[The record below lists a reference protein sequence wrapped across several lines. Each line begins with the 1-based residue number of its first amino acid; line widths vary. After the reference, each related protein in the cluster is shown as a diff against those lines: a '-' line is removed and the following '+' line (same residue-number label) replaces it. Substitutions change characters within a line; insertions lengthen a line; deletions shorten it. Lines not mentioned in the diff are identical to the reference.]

1 MPSAIDD
8 IAASVSET
16 VESTASK
23 LLDEDTADKVIDV
36 VENTMVPYFIAA
48 ASFVHGVVFP
58 PEGEKSSAP
67 VNAVVP
73 ANSGGGA
80 LTPWFFYGTMFG
92 IGLSHAVYRS
102 RVTDKLR
109 LALFAWLYDTPADKP
124 DSPQNQYRDPTPLQ
138 ELDGTPMPGSEKE
151 DNAGILKELLSP
163 DWALTPNLHVA
174 LLTLPFGAEL
184 NATSA
189 TGVEF
194 YYVIEGDGTYTQT
207 IDGKPAKA
215 KRISSGN
222 GFVVDP
228 GTTRGFAANGR
239 GQLVLLRATDSAI
252 VEGYDVE
259 TNTISSPTSIVNA
272 GMGKIE
278 ELVKKY
284 SNKEDFEEVSKPNGQ
299 NGH

>member
-1 MPSAIDD
+1 
-8 IAASVSET
+8 
-16 VESTASK
+16 
-23 LLDEDTADKVIDV
+23 
-36 VENTMVPYFIAA
+36 
-48 ASFVHGVVFP
+48 
-58 PEGEKSSAP
+58 
-67 VNAVVP
+67 
-73 ANSGGGA
+73 
-80 LTPWFFYGTMFG
+80 MFG
-92 IGLSHAVYRS
+92 IGLSHTLYRT

-124 DSPQNQYRDPTPLQ
+124 NGPQSQYRDPTALQ

-174 LLTLPFGAEL
+174 LLTLPFGSEL
-184 NATSA
+184 NPTTA

-228 GTTRGFAANGR
+228 GTVRGFAANGR
-239 GQLVLLRATDSAI
+239 GQLVLLRATDTPI

-259 TNTISSPTSIVNA
+259 VNTISSPNAIVTA
-272 GMGKIE
+272 AKGKIE

-284 SNKEDFEEVSKPNGQ
+284 SNKEDFEEVPNPKAK
-299 NGH
+299 GH